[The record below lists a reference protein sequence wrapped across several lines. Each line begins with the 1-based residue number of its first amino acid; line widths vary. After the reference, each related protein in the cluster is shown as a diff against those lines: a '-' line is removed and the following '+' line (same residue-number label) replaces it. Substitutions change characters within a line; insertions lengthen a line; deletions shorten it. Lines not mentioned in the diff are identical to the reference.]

1 MTSLLVALALFV
13 GTVGWFLLALMP
25 ALHEH
30 FGRSDVGPLR
40 VANSSVDI
48 RFFAHSFQQFIDR
61 QLVALRAHHADAG
74 PRVAALADGTS
85 AWYAPPSES
94 DTDTTFVFAD
104 ASPEAI
110 AEGLVVISER
120 HVYVPMD
127 GQVLKE
133 LYTRES
139 LRSESGGIFRA
150 ILAGGD
156 VQLAPGCEVLRWV
169 HAGGSLTV
177 GSESTLW
184 GRASSVGTMALGDAT
199 RFQRLAAQRVEF
211 GWPVGERPAPAA
223 PLEAMTPPE
232 HVKVFASRWVVDG
245 DLEIPAGQFLP
256 ANLVVSGRLT
266 VARGGRVG
274 GAVRAATIIAHA
286 QSVFSSSVVATKS
299 LVLDVECLVNG
310 PVVVEGEAVFGDRCH
325 IGDLTT
331 PTSISASAVKI
342 GNGVVLHG
350 EIWVRRQ
357 GVVTPLPANASLAP
371 AA

>member
-13 GTVGWFLLALMP
+13 GTVGWFLLALVP

-40 VANSSVDI
+40 VASSSVDI
-48 RFFAHSFQQFIDR
+48 RFFALSFQQFIDR
-61 QLVALRAHHADAG
+61 QLVALRADTTNTR
-74 PRVAALADGTS
+74 PRVTSLADGS
-85 AWYAPPSES
+85 GVWYAPPSTSAS
-94 DTDTTFVFAD
+94 DNILVFAD
-104 ASPEAI
+104 ASAEAI
-110 AEGLVVISER
+110 ANGLVVISER
-120 HVYVPMD
+120 RVYVPFE

-133 LYTRES
+133 LYTGEG
-139 LRSESGGIFRA
+139 LTSESGGIFRA
-150 ILAGGD
+150 ILAGAD
-156 VQLAPGCEVLRWV
+156 VDLAAGCEVLRWV
-169 HAGGSLTV
+169 HAGGTLTT
-177 GSESTLW
+177 GSDCTLW
-184 GRASSVGTMALGDAT
+184 GRASSVGMMALGDGT

-211 GWPVGERPAPAA
+211 GWPVGDRPSIAA
-223 PLEAMTPPE
+223 NHEVMTPPG
-232 HVKVFASRWVVDG
+232 HAKVFASRWVVDG
-245 DLEIPAGQFLP
+245 DLEIPAGQVLP

-266 VARGGRVG
+266 VARGAHVG
-274 GAVRAATIIAHA
+274 GAVRAETIVAHA

-325 IGDLTT
+325 IGELAT
-331 PTSISASAVKI
+331 PTSISASAVKV

-357 GVVTPLPANASLAP
+357 GVVVPLPSNVALAP